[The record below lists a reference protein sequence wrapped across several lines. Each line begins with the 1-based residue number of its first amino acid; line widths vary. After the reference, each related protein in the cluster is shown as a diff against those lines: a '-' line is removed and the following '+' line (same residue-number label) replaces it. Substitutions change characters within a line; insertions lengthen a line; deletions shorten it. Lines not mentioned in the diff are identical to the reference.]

1 MKKAAYILGSVEI
14 ILGVLLL
21 CINTI
26 IKSVLPVLGRVAFQA
41 AAAGSYSPRDYAV
54 SMPLLTASAIILIAV
69 GAAQII
75 FFVVRRK
82 GDYE

>member
-1 MKKAAYILGSVEI
+1 MKKAVYILGSVEI

-41 AAAGSYSPRDYAV
+41 AAAGSYSPQDYAV
-54 SMPLLTASAIILIAV
+54 SMPLLTVAAVILIAV
-69 GAAQII
+69 GAAQLV
-75 FFVVRRK
+75 FFVIRK
-82 GDYE
+82 GNSE

>member
-54 SMPLLTASAIILIAV
+54 SMLLLTASAIILIAV

>member
-26 IKSVLPVLGRVAFQA
+26 IQSVLPVLGRVAFQA

-54 SMPLLTASAIILIAV
+54 SMPLLTVAAVILIAV
-69 GAAQII
+69 GAAQLV
-75 FFVVRRK
+75 FFVIRK
-82 GDYE
+82 GDSE

>member
-14 ILGVLLL
+14 ILGLLLL

-26 IKSVLPVLGRVAFQA
+26 IQSVLPVLGRVSFQA

-54 SMPLLTASAIILIAV
+54 SMPLLTVAAVFLIAV
-69 GAAQII
+69 GAAQLV
-75 FFVVRRK
+75 FFVFRK
-82 GDYE
+82 GETE